1 MKLHFL
7 LAALVAAVGAAALPY
22 AASSAA
28 PAAIEKPAVGADAPD
43 ITAPTWFNHLGRT
56 INKNNLGGNAVL
68 VEFWATW

>member
-1 MKLHFL
+1 MKLNLL
-7 LAALVAAVGAAALPY
+7 LAALVAVVGAALLPH
-22 AASSAA
+22 AVTAAA
-28 PAAIEKPAVGADAPD
+28 PVAAEKPAVGADAPD

>member
-1 MKLHFL
+1 MKLHLL
-7 LAALVAAVGAAALPY
+7 LAALLGLATLPI
-22 AASSAA
+22 AFSTAT
-28 PAAIEKPAVGADAPD
+28 PVAIEKPAVGADAPD

>member
-1 MKLHFL
+1 MQLHLL
-7 LAALVAAVGAAALPY
+7 LAALLGLATLPIAVSTAT
-22 AASSAA
+22 